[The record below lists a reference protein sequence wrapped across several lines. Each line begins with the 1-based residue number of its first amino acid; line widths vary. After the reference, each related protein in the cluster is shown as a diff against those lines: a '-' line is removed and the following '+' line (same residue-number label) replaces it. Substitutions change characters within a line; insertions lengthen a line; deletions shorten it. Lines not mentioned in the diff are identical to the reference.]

1 MYLKELDVLKSI
13 KVMKEKERLRNCH
26 RLKETKEKNRLI
38 QCVILDWILD
48 QKKDMVVLL
57 LRFGYIICRL
67 VNNILPTIFSYNGYV
82 RCYHLKK
89 LSAGYMEILYTVFF
103 LCVCVWATFLFLK
116 VKKIKKSKEKKK
128 RKKKRN
134 QEQESR
140 ETGTNVNDND
150 DDVDNDI
157 D

>member
-1 MYLKELDVLKSI
+1 MCDPGLDP
-13 KVMKEKERLRNCH
+13 
-26 RLKETKEKNRLI
+26 
-38 QCVILDWILD
+38 D

-57 LRFGYIICRL
+57 VRFGYIICRL

-82 RCYHLKK
+82 KCYHLKK
-89 LSAGYMEILYTVFF
+89 LSAGYMEILYTVF
-103 LCVCVWATFLFLK
+103 CVCVWATFLFLK
-116 VKKIKKSKEKKK
+116 VKKIKKSKEKKKK

-150 DDVDNDI
+150 DEVDNDI

>member
-89 LSAGYMEILYTVFF
+89 LSAGYMEILYTVFCV
-103 LCVCVWATFLFLK
+103 CVCVWATFLFLK

-128 RKKKRN
+128 EEKEKKPGARVQGN
-134 QEQESR
+134 R
-140 ETGTNVNDND
+140 D
-150 DDVDNDI
+150 
-157 D
+157 